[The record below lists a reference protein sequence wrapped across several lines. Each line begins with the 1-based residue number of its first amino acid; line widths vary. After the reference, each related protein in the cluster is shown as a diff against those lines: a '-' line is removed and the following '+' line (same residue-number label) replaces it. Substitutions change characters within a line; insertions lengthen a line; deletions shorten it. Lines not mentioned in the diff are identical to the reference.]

1 MSKTITLQDGDAA
14 VVLRDK
20 GDQRVDL
27 ETLIPMEVGE
37 DYSVAGQQALY
48 LIWCLEE
55 TNFGIRKRYMKA
67 MERKNKRKNKQ
78 KEEEK

>member
-48 LIWCLEE
+48 LIWWLEKD
-55 TNFGIRKRYMKA
+55 NIRKRYMKE
-67 MERKNKRKNKQ
+67 MNRKNKQ
-78 KEEEK
+78 KKEEEK